1 MSVCYLRNDSEID
14 AERCRISLREKSPIT
29 LFTLDS
35 AGRVACL
42 TGVVQSI
49 QFDPNRAVGRR
60 WRVEMHFATA
70 ASPGRERK
78 ARQ

>member
-1 MSVCYLRNDSEID
+1 VCYLRNDSEID

-35 AGRVACL
+35 TGQVACL
-42 TGVVQSI
+42 SEVVQSI
-49 QFDPNRAVGRR
+49 QFDLNRAIGRR
-60 WRVEMHFATA
+60 WPVEMQLATV
-70 ASPGRERK
+70 ASPVRERK